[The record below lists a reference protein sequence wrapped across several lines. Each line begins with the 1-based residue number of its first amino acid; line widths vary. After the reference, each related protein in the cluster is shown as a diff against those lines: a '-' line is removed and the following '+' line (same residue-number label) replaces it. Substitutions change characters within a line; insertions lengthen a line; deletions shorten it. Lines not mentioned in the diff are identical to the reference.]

1 MGFSSF
7 SRTSLVMDSKQDCNR
22 PRSAQDLASRMET
35 SSRSAACIVCVGGGT
50 KCQAW
55 LHWGS
60 RRPTSAQNRVGRPQ
74 QVSKN
79 ANNDVIMEMSQVA
92 SCC

>member
-35 SSRSAACIVCVGGGT
+35 SSRSAACIVCVGGVLNAKPGYIGV
-50 KCQAW
+50 
-55 LHWGS
+55 L
-60 RRPTSAQNRVGRPQ
+60 VGPRQ
-74 QVSKN
+74 HRTEWEDHNK
-79 ANNDVIMEMSQVA
+79 
-92 SCC
+92 